1 MFIDEAR
8 VHVKAG
14 KGGPGCVSFRR
25 EKYVPRGGPDG
36 GDGGDGGSVFLLADP
51 AVDTLY
57 EFSFRHELA
66 AGNGRAGQGK
76 NKTGASA
83 AALEVRVPVGTL
95 VYDEATGLLLRDLDK
110 PGERVCVAAGGKG
123 GRGNRHFATPTQRA
137 PREAEPG
144 EPGQERKLR
153 LELKLLADVG
163 LVGLP
168 NAGKSTLIAR
178 VSNARPKIANYPF
191 TTRFPCLGIAD
202 VGGYRRLVIADIP
215 GLIEGAHDG
224 HGLGTEFLRHIERTR
239 VLLLVLD
246 AAAVDGT
253 PPAQAYRTLRKELT
267 LYGHALAERPH
278 LVAANK
284 LDLPEAR
291 DAIEALRAEVPVEV
305 HPISA
310 ATGEGL
316 PALLAALARQVEAA
330 AKPGPEPP
338 PPAQPWP
345 RPRTALVPPTKPEP

>member
-1 MFIDEAR
+1 MFIDEAF

-14 KGGPGCVSFRR
+14 KGGAGCVSFRR

-36 GDGGDGGSVFLLADP
+36 GDGGDGGSVFLVADP
-51 AVDTLY
+51 SVDTLY
-57 EFSFRHELA
+57 EFSFHHDLIA
-66 AGNGRAGQGK
+66 AGGRGGQGS

-83 AALEVRVPVGTL
+83 APLEVPVPVGTM
-95 VYDEATGLLLRDLDK
+95 VYDAATGLLLRDLNLAGD
-110 PGERVCVAAGGKG
+110 RVCVAAGGHG
-123 GRGNRHFATPTQRA
+123 GRGNRHFASSTNRV

-178 VSNARPKIANYPF
+178 VSNARPKVANYPF

-202 VGGYRRLVIADIP
+202 VGGYRRLVVADIP

-224 HGLGTEFLRHIERTR
+224 HGLGIEFLRHIERTR
-239 VLLLVLD
+239 VLLHILD

-253 PPAQAYRTLRKELT
+253 PPLDAYRTLRNELS
-267 LYGHALAERPH
+267 LYGHALTERPH
-278 LVAANK
+278 VVAANK
-284 LDLPEAR
+284 MDLPDAQA
-291 DAIEALRAEVPVEV
+291 AIEELRAQLPVEV
-305 HPISA
+305 YPISA
-310 ATGEGL
+310 ATGEGI
-316 PALLAALARQVEAA
+316 AHLLAALVRQVEAA
-330 AKPGPEPP
+330 SKPPDEPP
-338 PPAQPWP
+338 QP
-345 RPRTALVPPTKPEP
+345 